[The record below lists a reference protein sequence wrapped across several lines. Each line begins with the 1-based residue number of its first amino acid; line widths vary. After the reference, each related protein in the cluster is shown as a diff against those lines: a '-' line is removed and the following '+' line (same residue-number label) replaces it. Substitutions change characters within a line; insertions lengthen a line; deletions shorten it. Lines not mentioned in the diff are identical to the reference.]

1 VNYWRKTTVVGILFP
16 MAQDFVDWVIGRW
29 SEERPELDLASISVV
44 GRLLRIANLLEQR
57 FERLFREHGFSFWA
71 FTVLTALRRVGE
83 PYRLSPSQ
91 LQSAGMVS
99 AAAVTKRISRLE
111 QLGLIE
117 RVADPND
124 GRGTFVGLTRRG
136 LQLIDNLGERY
147 LEEER
152 AAIAALDPEQQA
164 ALAELLKQ
172 LLLGLEG
179 PRTGPSP
186 LREPAFRRVK
196 R

>member
-1 VNYWRKTTVVGILFP
+1 VNYWRKTTAAGILFP
-16 MAQDFVDWVIGRW
+16 MARDFVDWVIDRW
-29 SEERPELDLASISVV
+29 SEQRPELDLSSISVV
-44 GRLLRIANLLEQR
+44 GRLLRIASLLEQR

-71 FTVLTALRRVGE
+71 FTVLTALRRAGE

-99 AAAVTKRISRLE
+99 AAAVTKRIGRLE
-111 QLGLIE
+111 ELGLVE
-117 RVADPND
+117 RVPDPND
-124 GRGTFVGLTRRG
+124 GRGTFVGLTKRG
-136 LQLIDNLGERY
+136 LKLIDKLGERY
-147 LEEER
+147 LQEER
-152 AAIAALDPEQQA
+152 AAIAALDPEQRA

-186 LREPAFRRVK
+186 RR
-196 R
+196 